1 MAIAANTQ
9 SGGLNQ
15 GTVSPPPPGVEVEAP
30 EGAKAVAAKAK
41 AGKAATLPAKAK
53 AGKAATLPVKAATV
67 TPPANLPPGAEWEA
81 PEGVKAAKVTT
92 AKTTAVKGAATQTAT
107 TKAAAI
113 KGTTAKAAPATIAA
127 TTKATTGKTLAA
139 GSLVTSKGVLASSPS
154 GVAIK
159 GITTGSSFLS
169 SALPGLGFSLGGMAP
184 LLVAGATAA
193 LGIGIYSYMKNKK
206 GIANELDDAIS

>member
-1 MAIAANTQ
+1 MAIAAKTQ
-9 SGGLNQ
+9 AGGLNQ

-30 EGAKAVAAKAK
+30 EGAKAVAAKTK
-41 AGKAATLPAKAK
+41 AGKAATLPAKAT
-53 AGKAATLPVKAATV
+53 AV

-81 PEGVKAAKVTT
+81 PEGVKAAKITT

-113 KGTTAKAAPATIAA
+113 KGTTAKATPATIAA

-139 GSLVTSKGVLASSPS
+139 GGLVTSKGVLASPS

-169 SALPGLGFSLGGMAP
+169 STLPGLGFSLGGMAP

-193 LGIGIYSYMKNKK
+193 LGIGIYSYIKNKK

>member
-1 MAIAANTQ
+1 MAIAAKTQ
-9 SGGLNQ
+9 TGGLNQ

-41 AGKAATLPAKAK
+41 AGKAATLPA
-53 AGKAATLPVKAATV
+53 KAATV

-113 KGTTAKAAPATIAA
+113 KGTTAKATPATIAA
-127 TTKATTGKTLAA
+127 TTKATTGKTLAT
-139 GSLVTSKGVLASSPS
+139 GGGLVTSKGVLASPS

-169 SALPGLGFSLGGMAP
+169 STLPGLGFSLGGMAP

-193 LGIGIYSYMKNKK
+193 LGIGIYSYIKNKK